1 MAAFDVNFEGKDPTS
16 IGQTKVITKN
26 TLRGYRYQYD
36 EEANI
41 WKPKEVVHTYIPI
54 EEAPPQAPWTSPNLT
69 STAHF
74 QEEVWQNFHRL
85 ELVQQSHQQ
94 QLEQLL
100 ENQQQMMAS
109 LTKQEDTLLKIWEYL
124 NFEEGGSS
132 GDASV

>member
-16 IGQTKVITKN
+16 IGQTEVITKN

-85 ELVQQSHQQ
+85 ELVQQSHQR

-100 ENQQQMMAS
+100 ENQQ
-109 LTKQEDTLLKIWEYL
+109 
-124 NFEEGGSS
+124 
-132 GDASV
+132 